1 MFLSTKLKGANHWSV
16 GIALLGMFLY
26 VSPSLTFLG
35 VGISAIGVA
44 FYAASRGRV
53 PVYSV
58 FSLVPVFGTLAALIV
73 LTFLSS
79 KDRNEADALSR
90 AQRLIRV
97 PAIWAAALL
106 AVSVVVWLSQ
116 NPPATHYAMRSYNLT
131 AKSDLKNAM
140 SAQESYYKDNNTYA
154 DSIDKLIGKPA
165 GLHLRKGVTVK
176 VVSGNATYYKMLSFH
191 GKGDNQ
197 YVATGPEGKIE
208 EIQLKKRSR
217 DDYR

>member
-1 MFLSTKLKGANHWSV
+1 MSLSTKLKDANHWSV

-58 FSLVPVFGTLAALIV
+58 FTLLPVFGTLAALIV
-73 LTFLSS
+73 LTLLSP
-79 KDRNEADALSR
+79 KDRNEVEALSR

-97 PAIWAAALL
+97 PALWAVVL
-106 AVSVVVWLSQ
+106 VMMSVLIWLSQ
-116 NPPATHYAMRSYNLT
+116 NPPVTRYQVRSYNLT
-131 AKSDLKNAM
+131 ASYDLKNAV
-140 SAQESYYKDNNTYA
+140 SAQESYYKDNKTYA
-154 DSIDKLIGKPA
+154 NAIDNLMSKTA
-165 GLHLRKGVTVK
+165 GLHLSKGVTVK
-176 VVSGNATYYKMLSFH
+176 VISGSTTNYKMLSFH
-191 GKGDNQ
+191 EKGDKR

-208 EIQLKKRSR
+208 EIQMIK
-217 DDYR
+217 DE